1 MMHASPSSPAHDAP
15 PNATRRCMNHA
26 ASGVRARLIVMV
38 AFALV
43 AIFATPVRAEPPMTT
58 RGAGA
63 PAASTTIPSPS
74 HAWLSLPSKDEW
86 IIAHVPPRRQ
96 AMPPDGKVR
105 GAADGTLRRA
115 ASLSV
120 EPVAMAAFGED
131 VYVAGD
137 DLDDSGHATRRVWTL
152 RAVSTGVGDLWSYE
166 PSDGLRSLRSL
177 PAEGRLVGLAA
188 SGAGLVAVLAVDS
201 PASHVRLLW
210 LNRGDWQELSTP
222 RTLDNWGARLR
233 CVAARDGFTLIAP
246 DDSGSART
254 WSAALRDGGEHAP
267 AITWSE
273 GVLARDRSL
282 PTGATP
288 VEFVSVGG
296 RLISIAPTSPGVR
309 TLASVDA
316 AGSGVIAT
324 IDGLEPDAA
333 IAPLE
338 SQGRLVVAWTRPEGA
353 PRRPGE
359 PAMSGRVVD
368 MVELSANTGRVLYD
382 APSRADGPVTPG
394 DLGLLGLVLI
404 VAMGV
409 ALVLV
414 IRGGEEKEISLPPG
428 MALADPGRRMLAS
441 LIDGVIALVI
451 ASRLRG
457 TPLLE
462 LVSPSTFVTGELVWV
477 LAIGIFAG
485 ATLGVIFEFLSGRSI
500 GKFMT
505 GCRVIRATPRGE
517 PARAS
522 LWQVLLRNAMKWAL
536 PPLSMLALVEPSR
549 RSRVDLL
556 TKTAV
561 VVEYDPDADEPEP
574 ADDV

>member
-1 MMHASPSSPAHDAP
+1 
-15 PNATRRCMNHA
+15 
-26 ASGVRARLIVMV
+26 
-38 AFALV
+38 
-43 AIFATPVRAEPPMTT
+43 
-58 RGAGA
+58 
-63 PAASTTIPSPS
+63 
-74 HAWLSLPSKDEW
+74 
-86 IIAHVPPRRQ
+86 
-96 AMPPDGKVR
+96 MPPDGKVR

-131 VYVAGD
+131 VYIAADDGD
-137 DLDDSGHATRRVWTL
+137 EQGQASRRVWTL
-152 RAVSTGVGDLWSYE
+152 RAVNTGVGDLWSYE

-177 PAEGRLVGLAA
+177 PADGRLVGMAA
-188 SGAGLVAVLAVDS
+188 SAAGLVAILTADS
-201 PASHVRLLW
+201 PASRVRVLL
-210 LNRGDWQELSTP
+210 LNRGEWRELSTP

-233 CVAARDGFTLIAP
+233 CVPMRDGFTLIAP

-254 WSAALRDGGEHAP
+254 WSASLRDSGEQSPVIA
-267 AITWSE
+267 WSE

-282 PTGATP
+282 PTGPSP
-288 VEFVSVGG
+288 VEFVSAGG
-296 RLISIAPTSPGVR
+296 RMISIAPAGPGVR
-309 TLASVDA
+309 VLSGVDAGGSTTLARLE
-316 AGSGVIAT
+316 
-324 IDGLEPDAA
+324 GLEPDAA

-338 SQGRLVVAWTRPEGA
+338 SQGRLVVAWTRAQGE

-359 PAMSGRVVD
+359 PPLSGRVVE
-368 MVELSANTGRVLYD
+368 MIELSANTGRVLYD

-414 IRGGEEKEISLPPG
+414 IRGGEETEISLPPG
-428 MALADPGRRMLAS
+428 MALADPGRRMVAS
-441 LIDGVIALVI
+441 LIDGLIALVV

-462 LVSPSTFVTGELVWV
+462 LVSPSNFVTGELVWV
-477 LAIGIFAG
+477 LAIGIIAG
-485 ATLGVIFEFLSGRSI
+485 AALGVIFEFLSGRSI
-500 GKFMT
+500 GKALA
-505 GCRVIRATPRGE
+505 GCRVIRATPTGE

-556 TKTAV
+556 TRTAV

-574 ADDV
+574 ADDI

>member
-1 MMHASPSSPAHDAP
+1 MTASPA
-15 PNATRRCMNHA
+15 
-26 ASGVRARLIVMV
+26 
-38 AFALV
+38 
-43 AIFATPVRAEPPMTT
+43 RAEPPMTT

-63 PAASTTIPSPS
+63 PASSGSHSVPS

-131 VYVAGD
+131 VYVAAD
-137 DLDDSGHATRRVWTL
+137 DVDENGKAARRVWTL

-166 PSDGLRSLRSL
+166 PADGLRSLRSL
-177 PAEGRLVGLAA
+177 PAEGRLVGMAA
-188 SGAGLVAVLAVDS
+188 SGAGLVAILAADS
-201 PASHVRLLW
+201 QAPRVRVLW
-210 LNRGDWQELSTP
+210 LNRGEWQDLASP
-222 RTLDNWGARLR
+222 RDVDNWGARLR
-233 CVAARDGFTLIAP
+233 CIATRDGFTLIAP

-254 WSAALRDGGEHAP
+254 WSASLRDSGEHAP
-267 AITWSE
+267 SIAWSE

-282 PTGATP
+282 PTCGIP
-288 VEFVSVGG
+288 VEFVSVCG
-296 RLISIAPTSPGVR
+296 RVISVAPAGAGVR
-309 TLASVDA
+309 VLSGVDAGSSTTLATIE
-316 AGSGVIAT
+316 GVQ
-324 IDGLEPDAA
+324 PDAA

-338 SQGRLVVAWTRPEGA
+338 SQGRLVLAWTRAEGS

-359 PAMSGRVVD
+359 PPLTGRVVE
-368 MVELSANTGRVLYD
+368 MIELSASTGRVLYN

-414 IRGGEEKEISLPPG
+414 VRGGEEAEISLPPG
-428 MALADPGRRMLAS
+428 MALADPGRRMAGS
-441 LIDGVIALVI
+441 LIDGVIALVV

-462 LVSPSTFVTGELVWV
+462 LASPSTFVSGELVWV
-477 LAIGIFAG
+477 LAIGIIAG
-485 ATLGVIFEFLSGRSI
+485 AALGATFESLSGRSI
-500 GKFMT
+500 GKALT
-505 GCRVIRATPRGE
+505 GCRVIRATPTGE

-522 LWQVLLRNAMKWAL
+522 LWQVMLRNAMKWAL

-549 RSRVDLL
+549 RSRIDLL
-556 TKTAV
+556 TRTVV

-574 ADDV
+574 ADDI